1 MINLILHG
9 LIVNLL
15 LYSCNYDP
23 KKIYV
28 TRGTLQDNIVHGH
41 LMVQTACQGLVRNLP
56 GMALAMT
63 LIPWFRS

>member
-1 MINLILHG
+1 MMNLILPD

-23 KKIYV
+23 RKICV

-41 LMVQTACQGLVRNLP
+41 LTVQRAYHRLVKNLP